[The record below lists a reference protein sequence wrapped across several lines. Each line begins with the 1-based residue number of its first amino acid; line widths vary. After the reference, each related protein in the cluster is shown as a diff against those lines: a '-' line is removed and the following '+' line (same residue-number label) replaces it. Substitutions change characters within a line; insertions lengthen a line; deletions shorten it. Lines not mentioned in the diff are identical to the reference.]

1 MNKFVNISGAIFR
14 DFVKC
19 EQCPECIF
27 VIFNMTKTKK
37 KDDDVARDKWTK
49 GQRLRMAEIY
59 RVICTNTATGGG
71 ISEVDSKD
79 IFAFHPFQKSKIE
92 MWLIQEHHHIIDGPL
107 TASVTKKTKQK
118 EHNLVQMFPAGYT
131 HYVL

>member
-59 RVICTNTATGGG
+59 RVICNLNP
-71 ISEVDSKD
+71 D
-79 IFAFHPFQKSKIE
+79 ILS
-92 MWLIQEHHHIIDGPL
+92 
-107 TASVTKKTKQK
+107 ASYIT
-118 EHNLVQMFPAGYT
+118 LVPSIFY
-131 HYVL
+131 